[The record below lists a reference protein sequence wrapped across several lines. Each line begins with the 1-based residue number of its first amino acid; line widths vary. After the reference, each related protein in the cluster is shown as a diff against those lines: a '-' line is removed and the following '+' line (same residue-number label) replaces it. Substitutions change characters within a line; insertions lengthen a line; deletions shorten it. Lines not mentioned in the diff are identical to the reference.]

1 MKVLTEKIMETDL
14 VNRVFNDLQ
23 LGRKLGGSDA
33 RRYGLVNRALKAGE
47 LHRVKRGLYVLDNK
61 YRDYPLHPFALAQVL
76 VPGSYVSL
84 ETALAHHG
92 WIPEA
97 VYTTA
102 SIAPGRKS
110 KDYNHEKLGSLS
122 FHPLAINKGHFLEL
136 VERLKID
143 GQSMMVAKPVR
154 ALMDLVCRAHICARS
169 RLELAFQ
176 VDAGQSPAP
185 DRSGPPPWCC
195 RHGLPP
201 GAPGRVSER
210 VEGPYRRPPFPERC
224 R

>member
-1 MKVLTEKIMETDL
+1 MKALTEKIMETDL

-47 LHRVKRGLYVLDNK
+47 LHRVKRSLYVLDNK

-76 VPGSYVSL
+76 APGSYVSL

-97 VYTTA
+97 VYTIA

-110 KDYNHEKLGSLS
+110 KDYNHEKLGSFS
-122 FHPLAINKGHFLEL
+122 FRPLAVNTGHFLEL
-136 VERLKID
+136 VERVKID
-143 GQSMMVAKPVR
+143 EQVMLVAKPAR
-154 ALMDLVCRAHICARS
+154 ALMDLVCLRKTEWRGMAWLTEGLRIDDDHLRSITSADIRMLKLVYKQKRVKAFLDALARE
-169 RLELAFQ
+169 LEK
-176 VDAGQSPAP
+176 
-185 DRSGPPPWCC
+185 
-195 RHGLPP
+195 
-201 GAPGRVSER
+201 
-210 VEGPYRRPPFPERC
+210 
-224 R
+224 

>member
-1 MKVLTEKIMETDL
+1 MKALTEKIMETDL

-47 LHRVKRGLYVLDNK
+47 LLRVIRGLYVLDNK

-92 WIPEA
+92 WIPEG
-97 VYTTA
+97 VYTIA
-102 SIAPGRKS
+102 SIVPGRKS
-110 KDYNHEKLGSLS
+110 KDYEHEKLGSFT
-122 FHPLAINKGHFLEL
+122 FHPLATNKGHFLEL

-154 ALMDLVCRAHICARS
+154 ALMDLVCLRKTEWQGMDWLTDGLRIDYDYLRSITNADIRTLQLVYKQKRVKTFLDNLAR
-169 RLELAFQ
+169 ELGN
-176 VDAGQSPAP
+176 D
-185 DRSGPPPWCC
+185 
-195 RHGLPP
+195 
-201 GAPGRVSER
+201 
-210 VEGPYRRPPFPERC
+210 
-224 R
+224 